1 MENWFVDALLVTLS
15 IGIVAFVNKIFAK
28 RKYDQRFAAIILYGI
43 MFILAIGYGL
53 SFGVVGVELVP
64 FLSIVLFGVL
74 VYFYS
79 IIMMTA
85 LRYLPT
91 SVYFVNV
98 RLISS
103 FILLFIGI
111 VFFGDSVSIDRWIG
125 FFVGVMAMVLLLEK
139 DSSMKNVNY
148 RKGIWILILGA
159 VVLVFSHV
167 LYKSFA
173 SITDIIPTFLLITF
187 LSAFLSAIIFGHKQI
202 KINKQYFKEIFVI
215 NLGLAVLYFYYF
227 VMLFKVYAVGSL
239 GISYKI
245 QSYSPFVPIVLAAI
259 VYKEKISFK
268 KKIALVLVA
277 ISLWFFM

>member
-1 MENWFVDALLVTLS
+1 MESWFVDALLVTLS
-15 IGIVAFVNKIFAK
+15 IGIVAFVNKVFAK

-43 MFILAIGYGL
+43 MSVIAIGYGL
-53 SFGVVGVELVP
+53 WFGIIGVEVTT
-64 FLSIVLFGVL
+64 FLLIVLFGVF

-103 FILLFIGI
+103 FVLLFVGI
-111 VFFGDSVSIDRWIG
+111 IFFEDSVSIDKWIG
-125 FFVGVMAMVLLLEK
+125 FFVGVVAMVLLFEK
-139 DSSMKNVNY
+139 DGGTKNVNY
-148 RKGIWILILGA
+148 KKGIWILILGA
-159 VVLVFSHV
+159 VVLIFSHA

-173 SITDIIPTFLLITF
+173 SVTGIVPTFLLITF

-215 NLGLAVLYFYYF
+215 NLGLAILYFYYF
-227 VMLFKVYAVGSL
+227 VMLFKVYAEGAL

-245 QSYSPFVPIVLAAI
+245 QSYSPFIPIVLAAI